1 MAPPSGQRCNESPL
15 CHSLGQKLRRPRD
28 NIETQSGIRS
38 STKLFYNL
46 SAMDVYKRETEE
58 LVRRFLDHRLSFPEC
73 IAALDAALADL
84 TPRLT
89 PEQLPA
95 LRALMLENN
104 DMVMK
109 EMERRGPPPLDP
121 KALAALDDGITL
133 SDYRLGQVI
142 YAQGDSGDAVFYIQN
157 GRVKL
162 TVVSKFGKQA
172 VIGVLGAGSFFGEG
186 CLRGLPHAATA
197 TAVGKSSIERLER
210 SSVIRALGEN

>member
-1 MAPPSGQRCNESPL
+1 
-15 CHSLGQKLRRPRD
+15 
-28 NIETQSGIRS
+28 
-38 STKLFYNL
+38 
-46 SAMDVYKRETEE
+46 MDVYKRETEE

-142 YAQGDSGDAVFYIQN
+142 YAQGIPGTRSFIFT
-157 GRVKL
+157 K
-162 TVVSKFGKQA
+162 
-172 VIGVLGAGSFFGEG
+172 AGSNSRPF
-186 CLRGLPHAATA
+186 PNSAN
-197 TAVGKSSIERLER
+197 KR
-210 SSVIRALGEN
+210 SRAF